1 MLDIKIIRTNP
12 ELVKDIIQ
20 KRNMNLDVS
29 SFLELDAKKLDLI
42 QKIDSYR
49 ELKNK
54 VSKEIPNLSWDE
66 KTKKLE
72 EMKKVSDDLKTLEE
86 EQKSVDTAWEELY
99 YKFPNLLDETTA
111 IWPTDEDWVVEYTFK
126 EKTKFDFEPKA
137 HYEIGEAKWWIDTE
151 KWSEISGSRFWYLKW
166 DVVLLQFAIINF
178 ALAKLISK
186 WFTPILPPVLVR
198 E

>member
-20 KRNMNLDVS
+20 KRNMNLDVD

-66 KTKKLE
+66 KTEKLE
-72 EMKKVSDDLKTLEE
+72 EMKKVSDD
-86 EQKSVDTAWEELY
+86 
-99 YKFPNLLDETTA
+99 
-111 IWPTDEDWVVEYTFK
+111 
-126 EKTKFDFEPKA
+126 
-137 HYEIGEAKWWIDTE
+137 
-151 KWSEISGSRFWYLKW
+151 
-166 DVVLLQFAIINF
+166 
-178 ALAKLISK
+178 
-186 WFTPILPPVLVR
+186 
-198 E
+198 

>member
-20 KRNMNLDVS
+20 KRNMNLDVD

-66 KTKKLE
+66 KTEKLK
-72 EMKKVSDDLKTLEE
+72 EMK
-86 EQKSVDTAWEELY
+86 
-99 YKFPNLLDETTA
+99 NLQMKIE
-111 IWPTDEDWVVEYTFK
+111 
-126 EKTKFDFEPKA
+126 
-137 HYEIGEAKWWIDTE
+137 
-151 KWSEISGSRFWYLKW
+151 
-166 DVVLLQFAIINF
+166 
-178 ALAKLISK
+178 
-186 WFTPILPPVLVR
+186 
-198 E
+198 

>member
-54 VSKEIPNLSWDE
+54 VSKEIPNLS
-66 KTKKLE
+66 
-72 EMKKVSDDLKTLEE
+72 
-86 EQKSVDTAWEELY
+86 
-99 YKFPNLLDETTA
+99 
-111 IWPTDEDWVVEYTFK
+111 
-126 EKTKFDFEPKA
+126 
-137 HYEIGEAKWWIDTE
+137 
-151 KWSEISGSRFWYLKW
+151 
-166 DVVLLQFAIINF
+166 
-178 ALAKLISK
+178 
-186 WFTPILPPVLVR
+186 
-198 E
+198 